1 MRYYQNLSFIMFV
14 FLLVIFLR
22 GITNVSADLLDVEL
36 FLEAMT
42 EMDHNCTW
50 LSLLVFHM

>member
-42 EMDHNCTW
+42 EMDHN
-50 LSLLVFHM
+50 S

>member
-22 GITNVSADLLDVEL
+22 GITNGSADLLDVEL